1 MAALKREAVS
11 VSAVHSDSAAVA
23 RVQAPWWRVA
33 HRVCSDVRVEV
44 PNSWRMPAGRAPT
57 TSGGTC
63 VLCWRTLIQ
72 NALEEET
79 EGNPAL
85 TFEPWQ
91 TQTATGIARMGGDM
105 KPVCIRRHRRRHAGA
120 ASLHVRGTSCVPAAL
135 LTPSLSY
142 SQHVS
147 LSQGLASV
155 CRLVL
160 AYPGY
165 GCSQQVGPG

>member
-1 MAALKREAVS
+1 MACCPSSLFRCA
-11 VSAVHSDSAAVA
+11 
-23 RVQAPWWRVA
+23 
-33 HRVCSDVRVEV
+33 
-44 PNSWRMPAGRAPT
+44 
-57 TSGGTC
+57 SGGAEFLAHARRASSYNVRGHMC
-63 VLCWRTLIQ
+63 ALLERLIQ

-85 TFEPWQ
+85 TFEHWQ

-147 LSQGLASV
+147 LSPGLASV